1 MKTTKKHRELLS
13 NRALLPLLIVGL
25 SSMSTFAYAKDAPAP
40 STAQAVVSADAN
52 SITASNA
59 SLINADPQSNVIIV
73 KGSIVDKEGLPV
85 LGAAV
90 FEKKNTTNGV
100 SAGMDGSF
108 TITVPRGAVLT
119 FYSLGYVEVD
129 LVASENMVVVLQEDA
144 EMLEETV
151 VVGYGI
157 QRKESLT
164 GSVTAITSE
173 DIETTKSE
181 NFINALQGKMPGLLI
196 RQKTG
201 EPGTFDNMISIR
213 GYGDPLYVI
222 DGVTRN
228 KDDFSQLNAEDIES
242 VSILKDASAAIY
254 GMNAANGV
262 IIVTTKQGKDEQAR
276 VSYNNNLGFKNPT
289 GFERTTDALS
299 YYELKNEMDR
309 NVGKAPSYS
318 EEFLNKYRNGVPGY
332 TDHDWL
338 SMYMRDYAFTQNHA
352 LTVRGGSD
360 KVKYFTSFGYN
371 EDNGLLSSGIQYY
384 KRYNFRTNV
393 TADLTKDLQMIV
405 GVNGRWTEQRQ
416 PREDFMWTYK
426 TLLVNERGVG
436 PFAIDENGNEIPGHY
451 SYIQPEGKN
460 AAALVD
466 PDGDGYRRTRALTY
480 SASFELKYKAP
491 WLKGLTLGAV
501 ASFDGNQKNY
511 DTLQKSYQL
520 YDYYTDSKSS
530 VFGGDNYNTNI
541 TLYQKLYGRLQAN
554 YAHKWGEHNLQATAV
569 VETSG
574 TRTDYLAGGRQY
586 SGIYTHDILNM
597 ANSSTATNAGYRS
610 FTKLAAYLGRINYD
624 YAGKYLIEAVARY
637 DGSYRYAPSKRWAFF
652 PSASIGWRV
661 SQEPWFKDNIR
672 FVNNLKLRA
681 SYGTSGRDA
690 GNAWQYVR
698 AYTQSSNAGYTFD
711 GTTLTPG
718 MTAPGVVN
726 DNLSWVVSKIAN
738 VGVDFELWK
747 GLLGGTVEVFQR
759 VNEGELGNSL
769 AIVPNTFGASFP
781 QENLYSSKNFGWEL
795 SLYHTNQVSKDFN
808 YTIAANF
815 TYART
820 MYLHNTVSEPISL
833 FNNWTSRYE
842 NRYSGFTWFF
852 DYDGQFQNISEYE
865 TAPLYGGSNGNS
877 KMLPGSYKLVDLNG
891 DGRISN
897 DDRRVQDWARGTNPP
912 IQYGLTFTMNYK
924 NWDVNVVL
932 QGASGYYIQ
941 YSNND
946 IWGYGRYPTTFE
958 KFKDRWHTVN
968 VTDDPFDPATQW
980 VPGFY
985 PALKTYGHAGT
996 YDMSGNG
1003 TGNTM
1008 IDIWNPDATYLRL
1021 KTLEIG
1027 YKVPKSV
1034 LGYVNAYSARV
1045 FLNAYNLF
1053 TLCNKL
1059 LKEADPEREERDWS
1073 AGLAYPLMRTYN
1085 IGINITF

>member
-1 MKTTKKHRELLS
+1 
-13 NRALLPLLIVGL
+13 
-25 SSMSTFAYAKDAPAP
+25 MSTFAYAKDAPAP

-946 IWGYGRYPTTFE
+946 IWGY
-958 KFKDRWHTVN
+958 
-968 VTDDPFDPATQW
+968 
-980 VPGFY
+980 
-985 PALKTYGHAGT
+985 
-996 YDMSGNG
+996 
-1003 TGNTM
+1003 
-1008 IDIWNPDATYLRL
+1008 
-1021 KTLEIG
+1021 
-1027 YKVPKSV
+1027 
-1034 LGYVNAYSARV
+1034 
-1045 FLNAYNLF
+1045 
-1053 TLCNKL
+1053 
-1059 LKEADPEREERDWS
+1059 
-1073 AGLAYPLMRTYN
+1073 
-1085 IGINITF
+1085 